1 MANWIIAL
9 LVAVA
14 LGFLAGLG
22 VGGGSLLVLWL
33 TLVLDQPASEVR
45 IINLLFFL
53 PTAVI
58 TSFIRWRKKQ
68 LDLRGIWPAA
78 VAGCLA
84 AVLFTWIG
92 GKMDT
97 QMLRLPFGAILVIT
111 GLREIFYRPRK
122 DR

>member
-1 MANWIIAL
+1 MANWIVALIAAML
-9 LVAVA
+9 

-33 TLVLDQPASEVR
+33 TLVLNQPTDEVR

-68 LDLRGIWPAA
+68 LSITAVLPSAVSGCVAA
-78 VAGCLA
+78 VI
-84 AVLFTWIG
+84 FTWIG
-92 GKMDT
+92 AKLDT
-97 QMLRLPFGAILVIT
+97 QMLRMPFGAILLLT
-111 GLREIFYRPRK
+111 GLREIFYRPRNDK
-122 DR
+122 